1 MGTSIASLS
10 DDRLLSIS
18 RTEPSSTTLSE
29 NEQQAIWKTCSVSQR
44 KMFLGAIYFSE
55 IDMTFK
61 RFTGNVIAD
70 AAEKDIHGIATMA
83 AHADTHAALSE
94 REVPS
99 IQNPTFSRFCHAR
112 RYSSYSAYRL
122 GKMQQQVPSI
132 PIPGLLSPLSSLT
145 DCVGRTGRLTQPQS
159 GREEAATGFIYSDVK
174 PTVLPL
180 ETSTDDVPVNTDN
193 LRPSMPRREFGLSRS
208 LPFLTPLADYQTYIS
223 SWSGIDSIWG
233 GLLAMTM
240 AWGRV

>member
-18 RTEPSSTTLSE
+18 RTESSSTPVSKK
-29 NEQQAIWKTCSVSQR
+29 EQQVIWKTCSVFQR

-61 RFTGNVIAD
+61 RFTGNGMRKLFRSPGKDTVTMEKDLDCNLVNALDCTRVGD

-83 AHADTHAALSE
+83 AHADTHAALSD

-99 IQNPTFSRFCHAR
+99 IQNPAFSRFCHAR
-112 RYSSYSAYRL
+112 RYSSYSAYGL

-145 DCVGRTGRLTQPQS
+145 DCVGRTGR
-159 GREEAATGFIYSDVK
+159 
-174 PTVLPL
+174 
-180 ETSTDDVPVNTDN
+180 
-193 LRPSMPRREFGLSRS
+193 REFLSRAI
-208 LPFLTPLADYQTYIS
+208 LPSHTAT
-223 SWSGIDSIWG
+223 
-233 GLLAMTM
+233 
-240 AWGRV
+240 V